1 MMTTEMK
8 NLDNPDFLDEFTFSV
23 DQIEQRTT
31 GSIVLVSNLISNAVG
46 LITSMAIVGFI
57 HLEVIILVIFVV
69 MISLIFSHALTRI
82 QFKADHEM
90 VLPTRKK
97 SYVERTYHMKKFAL
111 EIRLYPVG
119 QMLQNMYDAAVKDLM
134 EIIHKYGFKIG
145 VLAFI
150 RAYNKEIIL

>member
-1 MMTTEMK
+1 MQKLNLTTALKVIILHSTELFGCEMK

-57 HLEVIILVIFVV
+57 HLGVIILVLFVV

-90 VLPTRKK
+90 VLPNHYT
-97 SYVERTYHMKKFAL
+97 F
-111 EIRLYPVG
+111 
-119 QMLQNMYDAAVKDLM
+119 D
-134 EIIHKYGFKIG
+134 
-145 VLAFI
+145 
-150 RAYNKEIIL
+150 